1 VARRHPGVRIRRLRT
16 DELTG
21 HEIEAIRRLLWDT
34 FEASGDGFA
43 EQDWD
48 HSVGGLHVVLDLD
61 GAIAAHASVVERML
75 HIGDAPV
82 RTGYV
87 EAVATAPEHQG
98 RRFGSAVMTE
108 IGDAVRG
115 GFELG
120 ALATGAH
127 SFYERLG
134 WLRWEGPTWVRT
146 PAGPV
151 RTEDADD
158 ALLVLPTPAMPAP
171 DRSLPI
177 SCDWRAGD
185 VW

>member
-1 VARRHPGVRIRRLRT
+1 
-16 DELTG
+16 
-21 HEIEAIRRLLWDT
+21 
-34 FEASGDGFA
+34 
-43 EQDWD
+43 
-48 HSVGGLHVVLDLD
+48 VVLDLD

-158 ALLVLPTPAMPAP
+158 ALLVLSTPAMPAP